1 MRGAGTN
8 QLKLLRHKWNDARVF
23 SNAQESAAWERQPPD
38 GGDFAKIIYDQ
49 AAAEVRVSGRVRG
62 KNFATTIAV

>member
-8 QLKLLRHKWNDARVF
+8 QLKLLRHKWND
-23 SNAQESAAWERQPPD
+23 AQESAAWERQPPD